1 MSTAVIPEPIA
12 QLQLQLDQIRNTQP
26 RAKRLPDSV
35 WQAAVEL
42 AREHGVY
49 SVAHHLR
56 LDYTGLKR
64 RLGGVS
70 HRRRKARKLAFVE
83 LMAPQLQ
90 TPFTYLML
98 RGRLSRGLTIRGPG
112 KGCWEP
118 RSQSVPNTSASVVS
132 FATIN
137 QVVSFPSTG
146 NSTVDA
152 TGGLLRINIPL
163 PDVSTYSGR
172 SAKFIKS
179 DSGVGSVVISAI
191 NGQLINDQP
200 TWTLTNQ
207 WQYVVVESTGTAWRV
222 FANN

>member
-1 MSTAVIPEPIA
+1 MRRGLRLLDQEFPAFSSRWIDNTGTGQGMLGTAV
-12 QLQLQLDQIRNTQP
+12 
-26 RAKRLPDSV
+26 
-35 WQAAVEL
+35 
-42 AREHGVY
+42 
-49 SVAHHLR
+49 
-56 LDYTGLKR
+56 
-64 RLGGVS
+64 
-70 HRRRKARKLAFVE
+70 
-83 LMAPQLQ
+83 
-90 TPFTYLML
+90 
-98 RGRLSRGLTIRGPG
+98 
-112 KGCWEP
+112 
-118 RSQSVPNTSASVVS
+118 SQSVPNTSASVVS

-152 TGGLLRINIPL
+152 TGGLLGINIPL

-172 SAKFIKS
+172 SAKFNKS

-207 WQYVVVESTGTAWRV
+207 WPYVVVEFTGTAWRV